1 MLAGRCPP
9 NGILGAAQLKSL
21 GPYLANH
28 LIWVAVTCPKD
39 SPIDHLAGDV
49 ALELWSWCLQPL
61 PRIGRWDLQIAR
73 MDARGLSNELAV
85 DLVTKL
91 DRPGRKEDPSDDAM
105 VPANPILFPSSGSI
119 PPQQIFANADPRA
132 RILTR
137 GFSYRPRQ

>member
-49 ALELWSWCLQPL
+49 ALELWSWCLQRL
-61 PRIGRWDLQIAR
+61 PRIGRWNLQIAR

-91 DRPGRKEDPSDDAM
+91 DRPG
-105 VPANPILFPSSGSI
+105 
-119 PPQQIFANADPRA
+119 
-132 RILTR
+132 
-137 GFSYRPRQ
+137 